1 MAEEIHYI
9 ESDGTDHTLTGGD
22 NKYLD
27 GDGLMEFFAEPVIDV
42 LPARINIL
50 RDNNFTSRNPSLRFR
65 VAGSSYQDVQAN
77 VRTLLGWFVP
87 DIDAGTGGTIR
98 VIVDA
103 GGTYDIQ
110 AAPRTPTIERLWR
123 SGAFVTVNFACPSQ
137 FWQYLPAGSAS
148 GSFNGAT
155 PVNVAFDNTGDV
167 RAYPTHTLTGVVD
180 TPRITYPSG
189 DYIEIGTVTANATDV
204 LRIYCKPGELRIDY
218 QAGGTAEAVNWTG
231 YAGTAS
237 TFAPLPIGS
246 DNMVLSAASGTADY
260 EMTWDNLRFGIG

>member
-27 GDGLMEFFAEPVIDV
+27 GDGLMEFFA
-42 LPARINIL
+42 
-50 RDNNFTSRNPSLRFR
+50 LRFR
-65 VAGSSYQDVQAN
+65 VAGSSYQNVQAN

-137 FWQYLPAGSAS
+137 FWKYLPAGSAS
-148 GSFNGAT
+148 GSYNGAT
-155 PVNVAFDNTGDV
+155 PVNVAFDNVGDV
-167 RAYPTHTLTGVVD
+167 KAYPTHTLTGVVD

-189 DYIEIGTVTANATDV
+189 DYIEVGTVTANATDV

-218 QAGGTAEAVNWTG
+218 QEGGTAEAVNWTG

-246 DNMVLSAASGTADY
+246 GNMVLSAASGTADY